1 MKTIKKIIISLLI
14 SLILV
19 SIFSSFKSETK
30 AATSDIYPVKVSVTY
45 GQTEARKMLGK
56 INSFRTGNEA
66 WYWNSDNKTKTKCKN
81 LGKLKYDYNLE
92 QIAMQRAAEIA
103 FQFSH
108 ERTDGTSCFTCNYKN
123 TSSYGENIAT
133 GKGKYL
139 ETATSAF
146 NIWKE
151 DKEKYIGQG
160 HRRNM
165 LSSYTSI
172 GIGHVYYKGYHYWVQ
187 EFGFTNGTT
196 EVQAN
201 NSKKSV
207 SVNVL
212 SSKLKKK
219 SVTVK
224 QKSIIINCKST
235 ANVPLLSGKI
245 VFSRECFPSGAEH
258 SVVPVAVWK
267 SQNEKI
273 AKITKG
279 KIEGIYPGKTNITAT
294 VLGKNIT
301 IPVTVKAIDIK
312 GAKLVL
318 NQNRFEYDKTEKKP
332 IVSVTLNGKVLTEDD
347 YNIIYSNNIE
357 VGSATVTVKGK
368 GCYAG
373 TLTKKFEIYCEHKD
387 TIEIDAGKPATCMK
401 NGITEG
407 SHCTYCNSIVV
418 KQNIIKA
425 LGHDN
430 DIEVH
435 RITTT
440 RQNGLATFTCKRCG
454 YVLENETIYSPKTVI
469 LSENTYVYT
478 GNAKKPKVTVKNNK
492 GNIIDSKYYTVSYI
506 NNKNV
511 GQAILKIKFD
521 GLLYS
526 GTLSKNYK
534 IIPKPTVISSL
545 KKKRKGFTLKIKKQS
560 IQTTG
565 YQIQYSTSKKF
576 SSSKTK
582 MISKNKTLS
591 KTVSKLKKK
600 KKYYVRVRTYK
611 NVKINGKTV
620 RIYSNWSKVKTVKTK

>member
-1 MKTIKKIIISLLI
+1 MKAIKKITISLLI

-19 SIFSSFKSETK
+19 SIFSSFKRESK
-30 AATSDIYPVKVSVTY
+30 AATSDIYPVKISVTY
-45 GQTEARKMLGK
+45 KQTEARKMLGK
-56 INSFRTGNEA
+56 INSFRTGSEA

-92 QIAMQRAAEIA
+92 QIAMQRAAEIVL
-103 FQFSH
+103 QFSH
-108 ERTDGTSCFTCNYKN
+108 ERTDGTSCFTCNYNN

-165 LSSYTSI
+165 LSSYTSV

-196 EVQAN
+196 ATQAN

-212 SSKLKKK
+212 SSKLKNK

-224 QKSIIINCKST
+224 GKSASVNCKST
-235 ANVPLLSGKI
+235 ASTPALSGKI
-245 VFSRECFPSGAEH
+245 TFSKECFPSGAEH
-258 SVVPVAVWK
+258 SVVPVAVWN

-273 AKITKG
+273 SRITKG
-279 KIEGIYPGKTNITAT
+279 KIEGIYPGKTNITTT
-294 VLGKNIT
+294 VLGKQIT
-301 IPVTVKAIDIK
+301 IPVTVKAIPIK
-312 GAKLVL
+312 GANITLS
-318 NQNRFEYDKTEKKP
+318 QNKYEYDKTEKKP
-332 IVSVTLNGKVLTEDD
+332 NVSVTLNGKILTEDD
-347 YNIIYSNNIE
+347 YNVTYSNNIE
-357 VGSATVTVKGK
+357 VGSATVTINGK
-368 GCYAG
+368 GCYTG
-373 TLTKKFEIYCEHKD
+373 ILTKKFEIYCEHKD
-387 TIEIDAGKPATCMK
+387 TIEIDEGKPATCME

-407 SHCTYCNSIVV
+407 SHCTYCKSVVV
-418 KQNIIKA
+418 KQNVIKA

-435 RITTT
+435 KITTT
-440 RQNGLATFTCKRCG
+440 KQNGLATFTCKRCG
-454 YVLENETIYSPKTVI
+454 YVLENETIYSPKTII
-469 LSENTYVYT
+469 LSGNTYIYT
-478 GNAKKPKVTVKNNK
+478 GNAKKPKVTVKDSK
-492 GNIIDSKYYTVSYI
+492 GNIINSKYYTVTYI

-511 GQAILKIKFD
+511 GQATVKIKFD

-526 GTLSKNYK
+526 GTLSKNYR
-534 IIPKPTVISSL
+534 IIPKSTVISSL
-545 KKKRKGFTLKIKKQS
+545 KKKKKGFTVKLKKQTV
-560 IQTTG
+560 QTTG
-565 YQIQYSTSKKF
+565 YQIQYSTSNKF

-582 MISKNKTLS
+582 TISKNKTLS